1 MKKTTSWKTFAGLA
15 LAAGTWLKLSGAKP
29 AEPEEDKEDETPKD
43 ETPKEACIRWY
54 GNLTWHQYQDKLLN
68 LDIEYEKG
76 RMDKAIYESRR
87 YRLLY
92 CRNQQKVPGF

>member
-15 LAAGTWLKLSGAKP
+15 LAAGTWLKLSGAAP
-29 AEPEEDKEDETPKD
+29 AEPEDKKEE

-54 GNLTWHQYQDKLLN
+54 GNLSWQQYQTKILN
-68 LDIEYEKG
+68 LDIEYEEG
-76 RMDKAIYESRR
+76 RMDKAIYNARR
-87 YRLLY
+87 SRLLY

>member
-1 MKKTTSWKTFAGLA
+1 MKKKTSLWTLAGLA
-15 LAAGTWLKLSGAKP
+15 AATAAFLKFSGAAP
-29 AEPEEDKEDETPKD
+29 VEPEEKKED

-54 GNLTWHQYQDKLLN
+54 GYLTWQQYQTKLLN
-68 LDIEYEKG
+68 LDIDFEEGRISQGVYEAK
-76 RMDKAIYESRR
+76 R